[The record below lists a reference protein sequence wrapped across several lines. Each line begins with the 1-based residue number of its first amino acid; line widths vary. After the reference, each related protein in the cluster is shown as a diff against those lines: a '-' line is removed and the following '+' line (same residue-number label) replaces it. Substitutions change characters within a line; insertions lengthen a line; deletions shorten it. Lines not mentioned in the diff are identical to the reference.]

1 VPGVSSSLRA
11 TESTRVRWWI
21 AALSAL
27 VVAGVALVMLS
38 SPAGSEQ
45 PPLVPSVLAKI
56 NVMLNAGAGVFLLAG
71 FAFIR
76 ARKIAQHRFCMLS
89 AFALSSLF
97 LITYLLHHAQ
107 VGSVPFRGVG
117 WLRWAYFSILIP
129 HVLLAAGIVP
139 LALTTV
145 YRAWTGKLD
154 AHRRIARYTLPL
166 WVFVSISGI
175 VVFGM
180 LYHSGG

>member
-1 VPGVSSSLRA
+1 VPGVSSSLPA
-11 TESTRVRWWI
+11 TESARVRWWI

-38 SPAGSEQ
+38 SPGDKE
-45 PPLVPSVLAKI
+45 PPHVPSLLAKI
-56 NVMLNAGAGVFLLAG
+56 NVTLNAGAGMFLLAG

-89 AFALSSLF
+89 AFALSSVF
-97 LITYLLHHAQ
+97 LLTYLLHHAQ

-117 WLRWAYFSILIP
+117 WLRWAYFTILIP

-166 WVFVSISGI
+166 WVFVSISGV